1 MMNSAAYAMKMLQT
15 AMTGEAEKA
24 GLQSDDD
31 VLRLIMNMRAKEN
44 E

>member
-1 MMNSAAYAMKMLQT
+1 MNSAVYALNAMQT
-15 AMTGEAEKA
+15 AMEGEAEKA

-31 VLRLIMNMRAKEN
+31 VVSLVMDMRAKEN